1 MRTLLASLDLGSRV
15 LIRLG
20 PSISLPS
27 VAAMQRVP
35 VTRDARPW
43 DFRSGVVAHGAE
55 RFAWLVIPDTPKS
68 PGPYGGDCLPL
79 DELAGGRLRYAQV
92 VRGLRHVHEAFGQV
106 IRFE

>member
-1 MRTLLASLDLGSRV
+1 
-15 LIRLG
+15 
-20 PSISLPS
+20 
-27 VAAMQRVP
+27 MQRVS
-35 VTRDARPW
+35 VARDARPW
-43 DFRSGVVAHGAE
+43 DSRSGVVAHGAE